1 MRTGFN
7 RLKGKVLMQ
16 KVRAEMMSDIN
27 VSNND
32 KNVLNAFYDASK
44 FANMENYVS
53 YSRRVMGHEAS

>member
-1 MRTGFN
+1 
-7 RLKGKVLMQ
+7 MQ